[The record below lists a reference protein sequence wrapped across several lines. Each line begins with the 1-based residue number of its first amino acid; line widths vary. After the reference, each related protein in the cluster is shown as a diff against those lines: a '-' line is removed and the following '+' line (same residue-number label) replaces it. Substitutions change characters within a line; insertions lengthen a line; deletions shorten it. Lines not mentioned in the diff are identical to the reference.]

1 MLVAEIRWRTPNQ
14 ILPYSYLTKTLRVE
28 GNPVRI
34 TSVELEKLVATE
46 EQKIIKEYGFDNII
60 ELKTNRYY

>member
-1 MLVAEIRWRTPNQ
+1 MLVAEICWRTRNQ
-14 ILPYSYLTKTLRVE
+14 ILPHTYLTRTLRIK
-28 GNPVRI
+28 GDYI
-34 TSVELEKLVATE
+34 HTTSVELEKWVATE